1 MSNFNGLTAGLG
13 HAVTVSHAAQRLSEV
28 EIGTGWTWGK
38 GTENAAASGSV
49 QPERHVAVLQW
60 VGDNLILLG
69 AWLKARSGSASY
81 QHA

>member
-1 MSNFNGLTAGLG
+1 
-13 HAVTVSHAAQRLSEV
+13 VTVSRAAQRLSET

-38 GTENAAASGSV
+38 GTENAVASEPV

-69 AWLKARSGSASY
+69 TWLKARSGSARY